1 MSYDLLIEH
10 PEGETFQRAAVEAA
24 IAKFPQLRKRD
35 AESYRS
41 AATELILTAENP
53 HAPVDSL
60 TLRLTYR
67 ELPGSFDGGCDLA
80 LGLAEAL
87 GARVVDSQLGETVT
101 AQTRAASREK
111 AAQVAV
117 WSKRLG
123 NEFEQPEKP
132 YVDGTATGASAQ
144 SAPSAAG
151 GGDRPWWKFWARE

>member
-10 PEGETFQRAAVEAA
+10 PAGEIFQRAAVEEA
-24 IAKFPQLRKRD
+24 IGRFPQLHKRD

-41 AATELILTAENP
+41 AATELILTAERP

-67 ELPGSFDGGCDLA
+67 ELPGSFDGACDLA

-87 GARVVDSQLGETVT
+87 GGRVVDSQLGETVT
-101 AQTRAASREK
+101 AANRAASRAK
-111 AAQVAV
+111 AEQVAI

-123 NEFEQPEKP
+123 SEFEQPEKP
-132 YVDGTATGASAQ
+132 YVDEPTTAPATDT
-144 SAPSAAG
+144 
-151 GGDRPWWKFWARE
+151 GGDSGRPWWKFWARD

>member
-53 HAPVDSL
+53 HAPVDNL
-60 TLRLTYR
+60 TLRLAYR

-80 LGLAEAL
+80 LGLATAL
-87 GARVVDSQLGETVT
+87 GARVVDSQLGETLT
-101 AQTRAASREK
+101 PGSRAVAREK
-111 AAQVAV
+111 AAQVAI

-132 YVDGTATGASAQ
+132 YVDGTATGT
-144 SAPSAAG
+144 SAPSAPSTAS
-151 GGDRPWWKFWARE
+151 GGDRPWWKFWARD

>member
-10 PEGETFQRAAVEAA
+10 PAGETFPRATVETA
-24 IAKFPQLRKRD
+24 IARFPQLRKRD

-41 AATELILTAENP
+41 AATELILTAERPN
-53 HAPVDSL
+53 APVDSL

-67 ELPGSFDGGCDLA
+67 ELPGSFDGACDLA

-87 GARVVDSQLGETVT
+87 GGQVVDSQLGETVT
-101 AQTRAASREK
+101 PANRAASRTK
-111 AAQVAV
+111 AEEVAI

-132 YVDGTATGASAQ
+132 YVD
-144 SAPSAAG
+144 APSAAPARAIGNAG
-151 GGDRPWWKFWARE
+151 GRPWWKFWARD

>member
-10 PEGETFQRAAVEAA
+10 PEGETLQRAAVEAA
-24 IAKFPQLRKRD
+24 IARFPQLRKRD

-41 AATELILTAENP
+41 AATELILTAESPN
-53 HAPVDSL
+53 APVDSL

-111 AAQVAV
+111 AAEVAL

-132 YVDGTATGASAQ
+132 YVDSNTRVTTVQ
-144 SAPSAAG
+144 SAPRAASS
-151 GGDRPWWKFWARE
+151 GDRPWWKFWARE